1 MINDSNA
8 IYIQILNYMHHLTTL
23 MAQTRKK
30 FSATNTTKNANK
42 TRKRTQDIVP
52 LMLTSEPVTTIPGP
66 STSASEPRPALG
78 DATVTIPLTSTSE
91 PVTTVP
97 STLAVT
103 QHPALGDVT
112 TAVNNKDLS
121 CFNDLK
127 GM

>member
-52 LMLTSEPVTTIPGP
+52 LMLTSEPC
-66 STSASEPRPALG
+66 PALG